1 MKQTNSLMKS
11 AAFAAVLAA
20 AVAPSALAGATAPA
34 EKALDFTLSLT
45 TDTFFG
51 FAPMATAS
59 YALSDKLDFTAYGIF
74 WSGGNNG
81 GSWGNWTEAGAGLN
95 FAITDYLSIN
105 PQLGFLGGSLIS
117 STAAGEPVMGDG
129 IVPNITMNLSS
140 DNWEGQLYFGAY
152 LSLRDE
158 EFLVA
163 NADGD
168 LVPTTG
174 AEYLHYWC
182 NFGRKLNPYVSA
194 GVHYEQLCGGND
206 NIDSELFTWVGPY
219 VQLTEPT
226 TGTFLRVT
234 AGADVTAADSFYKMT
249 FGVSF

>member
-1 MKQTNSLMKS
+1 MKS

-34 EKALDFTLSLT
+34 EKALGFNLSLT

-51 FAPMATAS
+51 FAPMAAAS
-59 YALSDKLDFTAYGIF
+59 YALSDKLDFTAYGVF

-95 FAITDYLSIN
+95 YALTDYLSIN
-105 PQLGFLGGSLIS
+105 PQLGFLGGNLIS
-117 STAAGEPVMGDG
+117 AGATPDSEGIAGDG
-129 IVPNITMNLSS
+129 IVPNVTINLDS
-140 DNWEGQLYFGAY
+140 DNWQGQVYFGAY
-152 LSLRDE
+152 LGLRDVE
-158 EFLVA
+158 AGTTAEF
-163 NADGD
+163 
-168 LVPTTG
+168 
-174 AEYLHYWC
+174 LHYWA
-182 NFGRKLNPYVSA
+182 NFGRKVNPYVSV
-194 GVHYEQLCGGND
+194 GVHYEQLTGGAV
-206 NIDSELFTWVGPY
+206 IDSEIYTWVGPY

-226 TGTFLRVT
+226 TGTFLRVA

>member
-11 AAFAAVLAA
+11 AAFAAVRAA

-34 EKALDFTLSLT
+34 DKALDFSLSLT

-51 FAPMATAS
+51 FAPMAAAS
-59 YALSDKLDFTAYGIF
+59 YSLSDKLDFTAYGIF

-81 GSWGNWTEAGAGLN
+81 GNWGNWTEAGAGVNYAL
-95 FAITDYLSIN
+95 TDYLSIN
-105 PQLGFLGGSLIS
+105 PQLGFLGGNLIS
-117 STAAGEPVMGDG
+117 STTADQPVMGDG
-129 IVPNITMNLSS
+129 IVPNVTINLDS
-140 DNWEGQLYFGAY
+140 DNWSGQVYFGAY
-152 LSLRDE
+152 LALRDVE
-158 EFLVA
+158 GGTAAEF
-163 NADGD
+163 
-168 LVPTTG
+168 
-174 AEYLHYWC
+174 LHYWTTL
-182 NFGRKLNPYVSA
+182 GRKLNPYVTA

-206 NIDSELFTWVGPY
+206 NIDSEIYTWVGPY

-226 TGTFLRVT
+226 TGTYIRVA